1 MAHPE
6 NGDRRPYFWNFIIY
20 DSGVKYKYKKE
31 MTDLPA
37 DFY

>member
-20 DSGVKYKYKKE
+20 DSGAKYKYKKE
-31 MTDLPA
+31 EGRWEKN
-37 DFY
+37 Y

>member
-31 MTDLPA
+31 EERWA
-37 DFY
+37 KSY